1 MHTFPLS
8 FNFYRFGFDLETAVL
23 CVRNMAQKVE
33 DFNLPMTAITRIV
46 KDAIPEG
53 VKVTEGAKLALNK
66 AASVFVL
73 YATSSANSLSQ
84 DDNRKRLLAKDI
96 FDALQD
102 LDLDVLIPPL
112 QSALTAYQQSLETKK
127 QAKENK
133 RVSNHVEEAET
144 LEEETPDDD
153 MDVQVIE
160 EPYDVIELE
169 DSESENGEVNNESES
184 SSD

>member
-1 MHTFPLS
+1 MGCELDIPPKML
-8 FNFYRFGFDLETAVL
+8 
-23 CVRNMAQKVE
+23 RNMAQKVE

-53 VKVTEGAKLALNK
+53 VKVTEGAKMALNK

-84 DDNRKRLLAKDI
+84 DDNRKRLMAKDV
-96 FDALQD
+96 FEALQD

-112 QSALTAYQQSLETKK
+112 HSALKAYRKSLESKK

-133 RVSNHVEEAET
+133 RVSNHVEA
-144 LEEETPDDD
+144 LEEEEEEEAPDDE

-160 EPYDVIELE
+160 EPYDVIELG
-169 DSESENGEVNNESES
+169 DSESENENGEINNSENS
-184 SSD
+184 ND